1 MSSQLEYNSF
11 FVGLGGWGVR
21 GSEQK
26 LGCKSVDDNGDG
38 LNV

>member
-1 MSSQLEYNSF
+1 MFIFPVNLSSWLEYNSL

-26 LGCKSVDDNGDG
+26 IWL
-38 LNV
+38 